1 MILIIHYSFCSLTS
15 HIMIMIVCFIR
26 IMLLKK
32 KCIPGN
38 DDLPN
43 SSEEGYKANQAKI
56 KIYCETLMKSDVADA
71 FYRIF

>member
-1 MILIIHYSFCSLTS
+1 
-15 HIMIMIVCFIR
+15 
-26 IMLLKK
+26 MLLKK